1 MDEGYDTTMGGYE
14 APDDLTSVHQPV
26 GAGTD
31 AMAPGPEAE
40 HMGGRT
46 AAAPVAGPAVMA
58 EPRPAGRSA
67 LAGMLVM
74 LVGAWG
80 GAAAY
85 FGPKIGIG
93 PMGDSAWHWSTAHT
107 VLSLIPGAAAVVGG
121 LLILFGARLLAGG
134 MQRVGGLLAFGAG
147 GWFVLGAAVY
157 PVFYGTAAPGYL
169 QTGRGPL
176 MNLASVAAYGP
187 GVGIALC
194 ALSGMAMAWSG
205 ARLLRSRRTAPDG
218 MRRSARPASAGLP
231 LRNTDPVGI

>member
-1 MDEGYDTTMGGYE
+1 MDEGYETTMGGYE
-14 APDDLTSVHQPV
+14 PPDDLTSVHRPVGGGVPAEPVAESATGRMAPV
-26 GAGTD
+26 GASGPP
-31 AMAPGPEAE
+31 AMAPSRA
-40 HMGGRT
+40 
-46 AAAPVAGPAVMA
+46 
-58 EPRPAGRSA
+58 AGRSA

-93 PMGDSAWHWSTAHT
+93 PLGDTAWRWSTAHT
-107 VLSLIPGAAAVVGG
+107 VLSLAPGAAAVVGG

-134 MQRVGGLLAFGAG
+134 IQRLGGLLAFGAG

-231 LRNTDPVGI
+231 LRNTDPVGA